1 MGFSMLVA
9 DVGDGLCNKNHVDD
23 RFEVLVSNV
32 SVIVIQYIKTVTIKL
47 SSTSL

>member
-1 MGFSMLVA
+1 MAFSMLVT
-9 DVGDGLCNKNHVDD
+9 DVGDGSYNMNPVDD